1 MKFPSLET
9 MVAYGIYTIK
19 DLLLYSHDKLKKR
32 NIIPLSECESCSFVY
47 IGDNCLNCPQSLV

>member
-32 NIIPLSECESCSFVY
+32 NIIPLDECESCSFVY
-47 IGDNCLNCPQSLV
+47 VGDSCLNCSQSLI

>member
-1 MKFPSLET
+1 LET